1 MRKIWNHYDP
11 LDFSQGD
18 EEKPYSPETG
28 PVPAPASVPGK
39 KKFSQRLQDWLF
51 RAEEEEGPE
60 LAAETPV
67 PSTRPTR
74 PMLSTQREDR
84 AYREQV
90 QHALEDWKKATAYFE
105 SVSDPELVDYAV
117 YQMETA
123 KKRYIYLL
131 RNADR
136 NMSS

>member
-11 LDFSQGD
+11 LDFSEAD
-18 EEKPYSPETG
+18 EEKSYSPETG
-28 PVPAPASVPGK
+28 PVPAPAPRK
-39 KKFSQRLQDWLF
+39 KKLSQRLQDWLF

-60 LAAETPV
+60 LVMETPASNPQPM
-67 PSTRPTR
+67 PSLRK
-74 PMLSTQREDR
+74 EDR

-90 QHALEDWKKATAYFE
+90 QRALEDWKKATAYFE

-117 YQMETA
+117 YDMEAA

-136 NMSS
+136 NMGG

>member
-1 MRKIWNHYDP
+1 MRKIWNHYDQM
-11 LDFSQGD
+11 DFHEVDQ
-18 EEKPYSPETG
+18 ERPYSPETG
-28 PVPAPASVPGK
+28 PVPAPAPRK
-39 KKFSQRLQDWLF
+39 KKFSERLQDWLF

-60 LAAETPV
+60 LVMEMPAPDPHPKA
-67 PSTRPTR
+67 S
-74 PMLSTQREDR
+74 LQKKDR

-90 QHALEDWKKATAYFE
+90 QRALEDWKKAAAYFE

-117 YQMETA
+117 YDMEAA

-136 NMSS
+136 NMGG

>member
-11 LDFSQGD
+11 LEFNQGD
-18 EEKPYSPETG
+18 EEKTYSQETG
-28 PVPAPASVPGK
+28 PVPASAPRK
-39 KKFSQRLQDWLF
+39 KKLGQRLNDWLF
-51 RAEEEEGPE
+51 RAEEEEGAELVPE
-60 LAAETPV
+60 MPAPMMQPAAA
-67 PSTRPTR
+67 
-74 PMLSTQREDR
+74 LQREDR

-117 YQMETA
+117 YGMEAA

-131 RNADR
+131 RNAGH
-136 NMSS
+136 NMNG